1 MKLGWNGSNHN
12 DRVCHRRFYS
22 LWIGHGCY
30 WFTFILDKKMNC
42 ELTSKLMA
50 KSIDNEVLLTVQKV
64 KIEEQKNMIKN
75 LEQECAALRKQLIA
89 ATNALMEVKR

>member
-1 MKLGWNGSNHN
+1 
-12 DRVCHRRFYS
+12 
-22 LWIGHGCY
+22 
-30 WFTFILDKKMNC
+30 MNC

-89 ATNALMEVKR
+89 ACNELMEIKR